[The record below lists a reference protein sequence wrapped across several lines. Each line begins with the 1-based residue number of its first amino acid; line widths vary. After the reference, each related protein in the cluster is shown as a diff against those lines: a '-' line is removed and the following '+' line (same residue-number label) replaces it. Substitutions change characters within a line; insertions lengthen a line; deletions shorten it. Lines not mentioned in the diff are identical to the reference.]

1 MQSFEQENDSGAFN
15 RPKAHKSM
23 LRLASLRP
31 HLPNPT
37 RFHHPNSHPSNFHAP
52 RHRTQETSPV
62 FAKDLRPLNHR
73 LPELQ
78 IGDFLQQ
85 RRAWAAVEQAN
96 CVSKTTHILDS
107 LISNCLPTQKS

>member
-31 HLPNPT
+31 HLPVAT
-37 RFHHPNSHPSNFHAP
+37 RFHQANALASGSNFNPP

-62 FAKDLRPLNHR
+62 FAK
-73 LPELQ
+73 
-78 IGDFLQQ
+78 
-85 RRAWAAVEQAN
+85 
-96 CVSKTTHILDS
+96 
-107 LISNCLPTQKS
+107 